1 MNRFTFLLLAIAAM
15 LIVPGASRAQ
25 AQAQAAAGS
34 ATTGKELYMS
44 YACYSCHGFDGH
56 GGSGARL
63 SAMKMSQVVFTAYVR
78 NPARMPSYST
88 KVLTD
93 AQLADLYAY
102 IKSLPDSPPVKN
114 IPLLVQIMSGN

>member
-1 MNRFTFLLLAIAAM
+1 MNRFAFLLLAMAAM
-15 LIVPGASRAQ
+15 LIVPKASQ
-25 AQAQAAAGS
+25 AQAPAAAGS

-56 GGSGARL
+56 GGAGARL
-63 SAMKMSQVVFTAYVR
+63 SGMKMSQVVFTAYVR

-93 AQLADLYAY
+93 AQLGDLYAY
-102 IKSLPDSPPVKN
+102 IKSLPDSPAAKN